1 MSWFG
6 ASDSSST
13 QSTNLFGNSNN
24 SGSSSIATM
33 MGFQDEPACA
43 KICPKLSMKQR
54 YFLCYSQRVGP

>member
-1 MSWFG
+1 
-6 ASDSSST
+6 
-13 QSTNLFGNSNN
+13 
-24 SGSSSIATM
+24 M